1 MKADL
6 FEACTIL
13 CLHSFGSVKRRE
25 EIEVLDVSCAHIE
38 NTVSWLDSLCRWS
51 QRECIV
57 KHLLCIASNIL
68 ISGICG
74 KDIENITDVPNILAL
89 KRIIFQ
95 RKVILLS
102 HNGNSK

>member
-13 CLHSFGSVKRRE
+13 CLRSFGSVKRRE
-25 EIEVLDVSCAHIE
+25 EIEVLDVSCAHVE
-38 NTVSWLDSLCRWS
+38 NTWLDSLCRWS

-68 ISGICG
+68 ISGVCG
-74 KDIENITDVPNILAL
+74 KDVLILGYAKDCL
-89 KRIIFQ
+89 FSLGKLNFP
-95 RKVILLS
+95 
-102 HNGNSK
+102 